1 MGKKGRDGA
10 KPRGLPGGRLVRP
23 LRAGGARAREL
34 VEKLMKR
41 LLSSRR
47 GRLRTTGA
55 MPTVPKSGRLEAFQ
69 RAIEDLDDRA
79 ASFDL
84 PVDFTH
90 FRRKL
95 EALLAVLLEVEDDR
109 LVSRAAGPLQQEL
122 EALLPR
128 AEAIFIIPETL
139 FGKLD
144 LSLPGLTHVRAA
156 CESGDHNRARAAL
169 LEHLAGKPVPE
180 GLERWLRR
188 RSSRVL
194 DEAGLVGR
202 GFLRIG
208 TEGWTF
214 FDHPVHW
221 EEVHAPEVHAHAE
234 TAVLA
239 RAYVETGD
247 ESYAKEAVAHLLEWA
262 VRTSLPERPECEESG
277 PWGTACA
284 AGRALNWAAVFVALR
299 SSKAFSPEVARAF
312 LVLVHE
318 SAEIVCGRWSARPVV
333 RPDGGRSSGAAGLP
347 AEDMTLVGTSLLVAG
362 TLFDEFKDAPSWK
375 EHGRRLL
382 AGAAGEGVLP
392 DGGWAALGSP
402 RGGPT
407 SLAFVA
413 HERMLDCFVA
423 AALAAPEDDDL
434 ARTARAM
441 FEVASATVFPQG
453 AFPGEPHLEA
463 AGARDRVSRLARA
476 GGLLGAEARTPGP
489 TFRVFEDSGVFVMRT
504 GPDEDADSLVFR
516 TSGPLG
522 VHVAVGGREVLRAP
536 GPLLHAG
543 AGTSGQRRGPDLRA
557 GEAEASAAGTQRAGP
572 RSVASLVGPPCDYVR
587 ATFGLPGGGVETRE
601 VLYVD
606 RRYWVLAVRVRSE
619 TGAER
624 TFEVDFFPPEC
635 LASPDGRRVV
645 VGTGGRSTL
654 VALAAPTDSGFR
666 LEETPSGRTARAAA
680 RGEDV
685 QFIAL
690 VYPRHGEEAHAIE
703 VEPVT
708 GPGRAAGLL
717 LGTPDGK
724 HAVGFPHG
732 EEKAFAS
739 EGPLGELSP
748 GVQAAALAR
757 SDGPWRTLFT
767 IDREAT

>member
-1 MGKKGRDGA
+1 
-10 KPRGLPGGRLVRP
+10 
-23 LRAGGARAREL
+23 
-34 VEKLMKR
+34 MKR
-41 LLSSRR
+41 LLRSRR

-55 MPTVPKSGRLEAFQ
+55 MPAVPKSGRLEAFQ
-69 RAIEDLDDRA
+69 RSIEDLDHCA
-79 ASFDL
+79 AAFDV

-90 FRRKL
+90 LSRKL

-109 LVSRAAGPLQQEL
+109 LVGRAAGHLQQDL

-128 AEAIFIIPETL
+128 AEAMFIIPESL

-144 LSLPGLTHVRAA
+144 LSLPRLTHVRAA
-156 CESGDHNRARAAL
+156 CESGDHDRARTAL
-169 LEHLAGKPVPE
+169 LDHLAAEPVPE

-221 EEVHAPEVHAHAE
+221 EETHAPESHAHAE

-262 VRTSLPERPECEESG
+262 VRTRLPELPEGEESG

-284 AGRALNWAAVFVALR
+284 AGRVLNWAAVLVALR

-318 SAEIVCGRWSARPVV
+318 SAEIVCGRAA
-333 RPDGGRSSGAAGLP
+333 AAGLP
-347 AEDMTLVGTSLLVAG
+347 AEDMALVGTSLLVAG
-362 TLFDEFKDAPSWK
+362 TLFDEFKDAPSWR
-375 EHGRRLL
+375 EHGRRSL
-382 AGAAGEGVLP
+382 ARAAGEGVLP
-392 DGGWAALGSP
+392 DGGWASP
-402 RGGPT
+402 GPLRAGPT
-407 SLAFVA
+407 SLAFDA

-441 FEVASATVFPQG
+441 FDVASASAFPQG
-453 AFPGEPHLEA
+453 AFPGEPHLDA
-463 AGARDRVSRLARA
+463 ACARDRVSRQVRA
-476 GGLLGAEARTPGP
+476 AELLGVAPRPQGP
-489 TFRVFEDSGVFVMRT
+489 TFRAFRDSGVFAMRT
-504 GPDEDADSLVFR
+504 GPEEDADSLVFR
-516 TSGPLG
+516 TSGVLG
-522 VHVAVGGREVLRAP
+522 IHVAAAGREVLCAP
-536 GPLLHAG
+536 GLLHQAG
-543 AGTSGQRRGPDLRA
+543 GGG
-557 GEAEASAAGTQRAGP
+557 AEAAATGGPHAGP
-572 RSVASLVGPPCDYVR
+572 RSVASVAGPPCDYVR
-587 ATFGLPGGGVETRE
+587 AVFGLPGGGIETRE

-606 RRYWVLAVRVRSE
+606 RRFWVLAARIRSE
-619 TGAER
+619 TEAER
-624 TFEVDFFPPEC
+624 AFEVDLFPPEC
-635 LASPDGRRVV
+635 SASPDGRRVV
-645 VGTGGRSTL
+645 VGTGACSAL
-654 VALAAPTDSGFR
+654 VALAAPTDCGFR
-666 LEETPSGRTARAAA
+666 LEETPSGHAARAGA

-690 VYPRHGEEAHAIE
+690 VYPLHGEDADAIE
-703 VEPVT
+703 VEPLT
-708 GPGRAAGLL
+708 GPERTAGLL
-717 LGTPDGK
+717 LGSPAGR

-732 EEKAFAS
+732 EEGVFGG
-739 EGPLGELSP
+739 EGPLGKLSP
-748 GVQAAALAR
+748 GVQVAALAR
-757 SDGPWRTLFT
+757 SDGPWRTIFSADCEET
-767 IDREAT
+767 